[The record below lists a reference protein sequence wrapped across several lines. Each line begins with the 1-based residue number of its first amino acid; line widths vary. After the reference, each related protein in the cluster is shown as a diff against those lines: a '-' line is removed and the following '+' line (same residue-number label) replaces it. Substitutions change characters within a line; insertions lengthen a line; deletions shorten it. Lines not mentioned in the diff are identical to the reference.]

1 MSIMDLDKTI
11 ETSTDFKYLNNL
23 LNIVNADIRMMGEFP
38 EFLETKDKILKRMSE
53 ITNVEN
59 LDN

>member
-23 LNIVNADIRMMGEFP
+23 LNTVNADIRMMGEFP

-53 ITNVEN
+53 ITNVKN